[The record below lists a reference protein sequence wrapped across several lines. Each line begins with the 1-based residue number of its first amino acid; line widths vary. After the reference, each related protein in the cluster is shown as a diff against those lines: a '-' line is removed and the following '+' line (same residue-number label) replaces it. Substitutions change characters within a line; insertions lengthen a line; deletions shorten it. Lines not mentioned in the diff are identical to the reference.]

1 MHPVSCTNTHPDV
14 TDLINNG
21 MLKKQKLEYLQ
32 NETQLFFETKKFL
45 TCATDDTFW
54 EVIVL

>member
-1 MHPVSCTNTHPDV
+1 MHPASCTNTDPDV

-21 MLKKQKLEYLQ
+21 VLKKQKLEYLQ

-45 TCATDDTFW
+45 TCATDDTF
-54 EVIVL
+54 

>member
-1 MHPVSCTNTHPDV
+1 MHPASCTNTHPDV

-45 TCATDDTFW
+45 TCATDDTFS

>member
-1 MHPVSCTNTHPDV
+1 MHPASCTNTHPDV

>member
-1 MHPVSCTNTHPDV
+1 MHPASCTNTHPDV

-21 MLKKQKLEYLQ
+21 LKKQKLEYLQ

-45 TCATDDTFW
+45 TCATDDTF
-54 EVIVL
+54 